1 MKRTVTVM
9 FVAMALGITVMAQGG
24 ARGPLE
30 GVWKVTEEV
39 VTGANASTTTSPQPG
54 LFIFTRTHY
63 SMLRVAS
70 PQPRVLFKAVD
81 STSEEK
87 VAAYD
92 TFTANSGTY
101 EVAGTTLTVRPIVA
115 KSPNFMAGGYDKYQF
130 RVDGNTLWLTSKS
143 TDINVRVGDR
153 LVPGSEPASE
163 TRRKLIR
170 VE

>member
-1 MKRTVTVM
+1 MKRTVTVL
-9 FVAMALGITVMAQGG
+9 FVVIALATTVMAQGR

-39 VTGANASTTTSPQPG
+39 VTGANASSTTSPQPS

-70 PQPRVLFKAVD
+70 AQPRTLFKAMD
-81 STSEEK
+81 PTNEERT
-87 VAAYD
+87 AAYD

-101 EVAGTTLTVRPIVA
+101 EVTGTTLTVRPIVA
-115 KSPNFMAGGYDKYQF
+115 KNPNFMAGGFDKYQF
-130 RVDGNTLWLTSKS
+130 RVDGDTLSLTSKS
-143 TDINVRVGDR
+143 TDISMRVGDR
-153 LVPGSEPASE
+153 LVPGSGPVSE

>member
-1 MKRTVTVM
+1 MKRTVTAL
-9 FVAMALGITVMAQGG
+9 FVAIALATTVMAQGG

-39 VTGANASTTTSPQPG
+39 VTGANASSTTSPQPS

-70 PQPRVLFKAVD
+70 AHPRTLFKAMD
-81 STSEEK
+81 PTNEEK
-87 VAAYD
+87 IAAYD

-115 KSPNFMAGGYDKYQF
+115 KNPNFMAGGFDKYQF
-130 RVDGNTLWLTSKS
+130 RVDGDTLSLTSTS
-143 TDINVRVGDR
+143 TDINMRVGDR
-153 LVPGSEPASE
+153 LVPGSGPVSE